1 MKRSLCEKRRGNS
14 RTLQACYVGR
24 RLFREE
30 EPAGH
35 IEVVFTCVLGEAL
48 LDGGLEGGGVGRL
61 GSDGLQVLKVVDLR
75 LNVLQVFGRVVAREH
90 QVDACFLVAAQ
101 LRDMEDAGLVARR
114 VYPEVPPRVEYSL
127 TETGQSLRPIIE
139 AMWAWGEQYQAAAE
153 R

>member
-1 MKRSLCEKRRGNS
+1 MRPVREDLPACPVETCAQLIGSKWRLLIMRDLLMNESLRFKQLQRSVGNIS
-14 RTLQACYVGR
+14 QK
-24 RLFREE
+24 
-30 EPAGH
+30 
-35 IEVVFTCVLGEAL
+35 VLT
-48 LDGGLEGGGVGRL
+48 
-61 GSDGLQVLKVVDLR
+61 S
-75 LNVLQVFGRVVAREH
+75 N
-90 QVDACFLVAAQ
+90 